1 MKVKKG
7 LGKGLAALISEAN
20 VSEETGTPV
29 VDVAVDLVDPNPF
42 QPRQVFDDESIED
55 LKRSILAKGVLQPVL
70 LRRNGERFQLI
81 VGERRWRAS
90 RAAGL
95 ESIPAL
101 VRETA
106 SDEDMLELA
115 VLENLQREDLNP
127 IEVAHAILK
136 LQTTCSLTQEAVAD
150 KLGVS
155 RAHVAN
161 TVRLLKL
168 PDRIKAALCE
178 GKITSGHARVLL
190 GVLDPA
196 EQSELFERFLVD
208 GRPTVREAEGI
219 KRLSSGKSRNGKHD
233 HSVADRRQE
242 LEIKKLEERLRRA
255 LSTRVKIKA
264 RGRGGTIEIQ
274 FYTSDDLNR
283 LLEFFEN

>member
-1 MKVKKG
+1 MKMKKG
-7 LGKGLAALISEAN
+7 LGKGLAALITEAE
-20 VSEETGTPV
+20 VPEDAGMTV
-29 VDVAVDLVDPNPF
+29 VDVAVELVDPNPF
-42 QPRQVFDDESIED
+42 QPRQVFDDEAIED

-70 LRRNGERFQLI
+70 VRKSGDRFQLI

-95 ESIPAL
+95 EHIPAM
-101 VRETA
+101 VRDTA
-106 SDEDMLELA
+106 TDEDMLELA

-127 IEVAHAILK
+127 IEVAQAILK

-168 PDRIKAALCE
+168 PDRIKGALCD
-178 GKITSGHARVLL
+178 GRITAGHARVLL
-190 GVLDPA
+190 GIGDER
-196 EQSELFERFLVD
+196 EQTEMFERFLAD
-208 GRPTVREAEGI
+208 GRPTVRQAEDL
-219 KRLSSGKSRNGKHD
+219 KRISAGKTKPSKSASAATD
-233 HSVADRRQE
+233 HRQE
-242 LEIKKLEERLRRA
+242 LEIRKLEEHLRRS

-264 RGRGGTIEIQ
+264 RGHGGIIEIQ
-274 FYTSDDLNR
+274 FYTNDDLNR
-283 LLEFFEN
+283 LLEYFER